1 MRRSELC
8 GCVLPPRSRSQIF
21 GDDFHVANKY
31 PYHSYLCH
39 VTSHTVNISIFVCP
53 SNPFPVIEPYLLAMT
68 SFGGKRERRRTEKIE
83 PSFWRESWISTIV
96 RAMPNY
102 DLRPLYPIELC
113 WIRIERVHNMSQHLR
128 ACDLNLNTE
137 RSISINSSSDS

>member
-1 MRRSELC
+1 MSCAAACCRRDQDL
-8 GCVLPPRSRSQIF
+8 RSLAMISTWPTSTRTTPTYVMLQGRQSIL
-21 GDDFHVANKY
+21 A
-31 PYHSYLCH
+31 YLS
-39 VTSHTVNISIFVCP
+39 VRQ
-53 SNPFPVIEPYLLAMT
+53 NPFPVIEPYFLAMT